1 MNIKKITQAVLLS
14 PFTLLY
20 AIGLMLRNL
29 LYDLRILRSV
39 SYDVPIIV
47 VGNLSVGGTGKT
59 PHVEFLIQL
68 LRPYLS
74 VATLSR
80 GYKRKSKGYLAVAP
94 NMSVK
99 EVGDEPLQFK
109 RKFRDVFVTVS
120 ENRAFAIPKLMM
132 HSPDTQVVLMDDGFQ
147 HRALTPNYSVLLTS
161 HNNLFTKDFLLPS
174 GLLREWR
181 SGYKRANSIVV
192 TKTPDDI
199 TREEADK
206 IITEIKPESDQ
217 KVYFSYYNY
226 GAPYYFFNGNEVI
239 DLDDTF
245 DVILIAA
252 LANNDYLVEYLDKT
266 VNFARILDFQDHH
279 LFTKNDVAN
288 LNKQFQALESKR
300 KIILTTEKDAV
311 RLEEH
316 RDYILE
322 NQLPIFIL
330 PIEVDF
336 RFGERK
342 GFENEIKQ
350 FLLNF
355 QV

>member
-20 AIGLMLRNL
+20 AIGLMLRNS

-68 LRPYLS
+68 LRPYLN

-80 GYKRKSKGYLAVAP
+80 GYKRKTKGYLAVSA

-109 RKFRDVFVTVS
+109 RKFRDVFVTVA

-161 HNNLFTKDFLLPS
+161 HSNLFTEDFLLPS

-192 TKTPDDI
+192 TKTPDNI
-199 TREEADK
+199 TREQADQVIK
-206 IITEIKPESDQ
+206 QIKPLPNQ
-217 KVYFSYYNY
+217 KVYFSYYKY
-226 GAPYYFFNGNEVI
+226 GAPYYFFNGSEVI

-252 LANNDYLVEYLDKT
+252 LANNDYLASYLDET

-279 LFTKNDVAN
+279 LFSKNDVAN
-288 LNKQFQALESKR
+288 LTKQFQGLESKR

-316 RDYILE
+316 REYILE

-355 QV
+355 KV

>member
-1 MNIKKITQAVLLS
+1 MKIKKITQAVLLS
-14 PFTLLY
+14 PLTFLY
-20 AIGLMLRNL
+20 AIGLILRNL

-39 SYDVPIIV
+39 AYDVPIIV

-68 LRPYLS
+68 LRPYLN

-80 GYKRKSKGYLAVAP
+80 GYKRKSKGYIPVAP

-109 RKFRDVFVTVS
+109 RKFRDVFVTVA

-132 HSPDTQVVLMDDGFQ
+132 NAPDTQVVLMDDGFQ
-147 HRALTPNYSVLLTS
+147 HRALTPNYSVLLS
-161 HNNLFTKDFLLPS
+161 SYNNLFTEDFLLPS

-181 SGYKRANSIVV
+181 SGYKRANSIIV
-192 TKTPDDI
+192 TKTPDDL
-199 TREEADK
+199 TREQADK
-206 IITEIKPESDQ
+206 IIEQINPLPNQ
-217 KVYFSYYNY
+217 KVYFSYYKY
-226 GAPYYFFNGNEVI
+226 GTPYYFFNGNQVI

-252 LANNDYLVEYLDKT
+252 IANNDYLATYLDKT
-266 VNFARILDFQDHH
+266 VNFARILDYQDHH
-279 LFTKNDVAN
+279 LFTKNDIAN
-288 LNKQFQALESKR
+288 LAKQFQGLNSKR

-311 RLEEH
+311 RLEQH
-316 RDYILE
+316 REYIIE

-355 QV
+355 KV